1 MHAPTDPS
9 EPAPGPAPA
18 AAGQAAGP
26 AAGPR
31 AGLAAGPRPAPA
43 TVPGPQPQPRGGR
56 AVRAADVDDGGS
68 AAAAVR
74 HWIASHAHPLPDLGA
89 RAPLHYLAPLTAAVG
104 SAQVVGIG
112 AATRGAAEL
121 TTLAH
126 QLIRHLVTELGFRSL
141 ALDEDW
147 SKGQQ
152 YDAYVTGAPVPGR
165 TAPGPVDPRDLLAD
179 AWAPH
184 RSAEFL
190 AVLLWIRAHNQRHP
204 DDPVRIVGLDYGAVQ
219 AHTYDAVLDHVA
231 ATAPEHLAELRDLYA
246 GLRPS
251 GPVAEHVRWYADLPD
266 QRPVYARARRARER
280 VASLPAGPEQA
291 LALRQARV
299 IEGFYAYHGR
309 EGLTGG
315 GPTGPGPARAEQ
327 TGAERAGAERV
338 TGEPTGSN
346 RAATTAT
353 STSTTATTDADA
365 VGGPDGTLPLM
376 AENAIWWHHHT
387 GQKVI
392 FWSGLGHT
400 AVGAPLTASFPP
412 APASP
417 ATRWS
422 EGGALRRH
430 FGAGYAS
437 VGLMFGHGRAIHA
450 VAPPSPALA
459 DAVLSTA
466 RPDAYL
472 LDLHAPQPVAVHGWF
487 DAPATVRLI
496 GPFYEAARDADYHL
510 TGGRLTDWCDVLAWV
525 PEVTP
530 LDWL

>member
-9 EPAPGPAPA
+9 EPAPGPASA

-26 AAGPR
+26 ATGPR
-31 AGLAAGPRPAPA
+31 AGLAAGSRPAPA
-43 TVPGPQPQPRGGR
+43 DAPGPQPPGGR
-56 AVRAADVDDGGS
+56 TARAADVDDGGS

-74 HWIASHAHPLPDLGA
+74 HWIASHAHPLTDLGA
-89 RAPLHYLAPLTAAVG
+89 RAPLHHLAPLTAAVG

-126 QLIRHLVTELGFRSL
+126 QLIRHLVTERGFRSL

-165 TAPGPVDPRDLLAD
+165 EAPGPVDPRDLLAD

-204 DDPVRIVGLDYGAVQ
+204 DDPVRIVGLDHGAVQ

-246 GLRPS
+246 GLRPP
-251 GPVAEHVRWYADLPD
+251 GPVAEHVRWYVDLPD

-315 GPTGPGPARAEQ
+315 RPAGDGPAGDGATGSGPTADEPTAD
-327 TGAERAGAERV
+327 
-338 TGEPTGSN
+338 EPTGSS
-346 RAATTAT
+346 RTG
-353 STSTTATTDADA
+353 TTDADA

-376 AENAIWWHHHT
+376 AENVIWWHHHT
-387 GQKVI
+387 GHKII

-412 APASP
+412 APDSP
-417 ATRWS
+417 ATRWN

-437 VGLMFGHGRAIHA
+437 VGLMFGHGRAVHT

-472 LDLHAPQPVAVHGWF
+472 LDLRAPQPVAVHGWF